1 MAQLKDT
8 QINGNLNVSGDVQIG
23 NMDVMSKFDEV
34 NANLNTLNAFVNNIA
49 FMTGTFSSSGEDSFL
64 LARVNDFLNTGKPH
78 AFVYVIYDG
87 NDYYTGT
94 LSRYGTSSAMGLLTK
109 STTNTII
116 RVKSNGS
123 TLTKTVI
130 S

>member
-34 NANLNTLNAFVNNIA
+34 NANLSALNAFANNIA
-49 FMTGTFSSSGEDSFL
+49 FVTGTFTASSEDAFL

-87 NDYYTGT
+87 TDYYTGT
-94 LSRYGTSSAMGLLTK
+94 LSRYASGSALGILTRAG
-109 STTNTII
+109 TNTVI

-123 TLTKTVI
+123 TITKTVI